1 MCHVHP
7 GAGAPYN
14 LGIPGLTERRSR
26 QARNPIPMSESFAE
40 LFEQSLASQRIKPG
54 QILNGLVV
62 SVGPDFVVVN
72 VGLKSEAII
81 EVEQF
86 KNEKGELEVA
96 VGDTVEVALDS
107 VEDGSGA
114 TRLSREKA
122 KRART
127 WTRLEQAFTDQAI
140 VQGIING
147 RVKGGFT
154 VEIENVRAFL
164 PGSLVDVRPVRDP
177 SYLEGKVLEF
187 KVIKLDQKRNNVVVS
202 RRAVVEQEYSAERS
216 ALLDNL
222 QEGAIV
228 KGVVKNLTDYG
239 AFVDLGGIDGLLH
252 ITDMAWK
259 RVKHPSEVVKVG
271 DEIDVRILKFDRE
284 RQRVSLGIKQLGA
297 DPWQHIA
304 RRYPAESRLWGKVT
318 NIADYGCFVEIEEG
332 VEGLVHVSE
341 MDWTNKN
348 VNPGKVVSVGEEVEV
363 MVLDIDEERRRI
375 SLGLKQCKPNPWKE
389 FSENY
394 NRGDRVSGQIK
405 SITDFGIFIGL
416 SGGIDGL
423 VHLSDISWDVP
434 GEEAV
439 RNYQKGA
446 TVEAMVLSIDPERE
460 RISLG
465 VKQMAKDP
473 FSGYI
478 ADHPKGSIVRGVVRE
493 VDAKGAIIDLEGGV
507 EGYLRASELARDR
520 VEDAR
525 TVLKVGE
532 QLEARFTGV
541 DRKTR
546 SIALSIKAK
555 EAHEEAEAVSQYG
568 GSQSSSTGTSLGD
581 LLKEQMSDRNDG

>member
-1 MCHVHP
+1 M
-7 GAGAPYN
+7 
-14 LGIPGLTERRSR
+14 T
-26 QARNPIPMSESFAE
+26 ESFAE
-40 LFEQSLASQRIKPG
+40 LFEQSIASQRIRPG
-54 QILNGLVV
+54 TILNGLIVE
-62 SVGPDFVVVN
+62 VGQDYVIVN
-72 VGLKSEAII
+72 VGLKSEAVIPSD
-81 EVEQF
+81 QF
-86 KNEKGELEVA
+86 KNEKGEIEVV
-96 VGDTVEVALDS
+96 VGETVEVALDS
-107 VEDGSGA
+107 VEDGSGE

-127 WTRLEQAFTDQAI
+127 WTRLETAFEKQEVVI
-140 VQGIING
+140 GIITG

-154 VEIENVRAFL
+154 VEIDNVRAFL

-177 SYLEGKVLEF
+177 SYLENKPLEF

-222 QEGAIV
+222 QEGAAV

-271 DEIDVRILKFDRE
+271 EEIDVRILKFDRE
-284 RQRVSLGIKQLGA
+284 RQRVSLGLKQLGA
-297 DPWQHIA
+297 DPWQNIA
-304 RRYPAESRLWGKVT
+304 RRYPANTRLFGKVT

-348 VNPGKVVSVGEEVEV
+348 VNPAKVVHVGQEVEV

-375 SLGLKQCKPNPWKE
+375 SLGVKQCKTNPWKE
-389 FSENY
+389 FAENY
-394 NRGDRVSGQIK
+394 NRGDKVSGQIK

-416 SGGIDGL
+416 AGGIDGL
-423 VHLSDISWDVP
+423 VHLSDISWDMP

-439 RNYQKGA
+439 RSYQKA
-446 TVEAMVLSIDPERE
+446 QQVDAMVLSIDPERE

-465 VKQMAKDP
+465 VKQLAKDP
-473 FSGYI
+473 FSAYI
-478 ADHPKGSIVRGVVRE
+478 AEHPKGSIVTGIVRE
-493 VDAKGAIIDLEGGV
+493 VDAKGAVIDLGNGV
-507 EGYLRASELARDR
+507 DGQLRASELSRDR

-525 TVLKVGE
+525 LLLKVGE
-532 QLEARFTGV
+532 EVEAKFTGV
-541 DRKTR
+541 DRKGR
-546 SIALSIKAK
+546 SISLSIKAK
-555 EAHEEAEAVSQYG
+555 DIHEEQEAMQNYRTDSP
-568 GSQSSSTGTSLGD
+568 TGTSLGD
-581 LLKEQMSDRNDG
+581 LLKEQISGQD

>member
-1 MCHVHP
+1 M
-7 GAGAPYN
+7 
-14 LGIPGLTERRSR
+14 T
-26 QARNPIPMSESFAE
+26 ESFAE
-40 LFEQSLASQRIKPG
+40 LFEQSIASQRIRPG
-54 QILNGLVV
+54 TILNGLIVE
-62 SVGPDFVVVN
+62 VGQDYVIVN
-72 VGLKSEAII
+72 VGLKSEAVIPSD
-81 EVEQF
+81 QF
-86 KNEKGELEVA
+86 KNEKGEIEVV
-96 VGDTVEVALDS
+96 VGETVEVALDS
-107 VEDGSGA
+107 VEDGSGE

-127 WTRLEQAFTDQAI
+127 WTRLETAFEKQEVVI
-140 VQGIING
+140 GIITG

-154 VEIENVRAFL
+154 VEIDNVRAFL

-177 SYLEGKVLEF
+177 SYLENKPLEF

-222 QEGAIV
+222 QEGAAV

-271 DEIDVRILKFDRE
+271 EEIDVRILKFDRE
-284 RQRVSLGIKQLGA
+284 RQRVSLGLKQLGA
-297 DPWQHIA
+297 DPWQNIA
-304 RRYPAESRLWGKVT
+304 RRYPANTRLFGKVT

-348 VNPGKVVSVGEEVEV
+348 VNPAKVVHVGQEVEV
-363 MVLDIDEERRRI
+363 MVLEIDEERRRI
-375 SLGLKQCKPNPWKE
+375 SLGVKQCKTNPWKE
-389 FSENY
+389 FAENY
-394 NRGDRVSGQIK
+394 NRGDKVSGQIK

-416 SGGIDGL
+416 AGGIDGL
-423 VHLSDISWDVP
+423 VHLSDISWDMP

-439 RNYQKGA
+439 RSYQKA
-446 TVEAMVLSIDPERE
+446 QQVDAMVLSIDPERE

-465 VKQMAKDP
+465 IKQLAKDP
-473 FSGYI
+473 FSAYI
-478 ADHPKGSIVRGVVRE
+478 AEHPKGSIVTGVVRE
-493 VDAKGAIIDLEGGV
+493 VDAKGAIIDLGNGV
-507 EGYLRASELARDR
+507 DGQLRASELSRDR

-525 TVLKVGE
+525 LLLKVGE
-532 QLEARFTGV
+532 EVEAKFTGV
-541 DRKTR
+541 DRKGR
-546 SIALSIKAK
+546 SISLSIKAK
-555 EAHEEAEAVSQYG
+555 DIHEEQEAMQNYRTDSP
-568 GSQSSSTGTSLGD
+568 TGTSLGD
-581 LLKEQMSDRNDG
+581 LLKEQISGQD

>member
-1 MCHVHP
+1 M
-7 GAGAPYN
+7 
-14 LGIPGLTERRSR
+14 T
-26 QARNPIPMSESFAE
+26 ESFAE
-40 LFEQSLASQRIKPG
+40 LFEQSIASQRIRPG
-54 QILNGLVV
+54 TILNGLIVE
-62 SVGPDFVVVN
+62 VGQDYVIVN
-72 VGLKSEAII
+72 VGLKSEAVIPA
-81 EVEQF
+81 EQF
-86 KNEKGELEVA
+86 KNEKGEIEVV
-96 VGDTVEVALDS
+96 VGETVEVALDS
-107 VEDGSGA
+107 VEDGSGE

-127 WTRLEQAFTDQAI
+127 WTRLETAFEKQEVVI
-140 VQGIING
+140 GIITG

-154 VEIENVRAFL
+154 VEIDNVRAFL

-177 SYLEGKVLEF
+177 SYLENKPLEF

-222 QEGAIV
+222 QEGAAV

-271 DEIDVRILKFDRE
+271 EEIDVRILKFDRE
-284 RQRVSLGIKQLGA
+284 RQRVSLGLKQLGA
-297 DPWQHIA
+297 DPWQNIA
-304 RRYPAESRLWGKVT
+304 RRYPANTRLFGKVT

-348 VNPGKVVSVGEEVEV
+348 VNPAKVVHVGQEVEV

-375 SLGLKQCKPNPWKE
+375 SLGVKQCKTNPWKE
-389 FSENY
+389 FAENY
-394 NRGDRVSGQIK
+394 NRGDKVSGQIK

-416 SGGIDGL
+416 AGGIDGL
-423 VHLSDISWDVP
+423 VHLSDISWDMP

-439 RNYQKGA
+439 RSYQKA
-446 TVEAMVLSIDPERE
+446 QQVDAMVLSIDPERE

-465 VKQMAKDP
+465 VKQLAKDP
-473 FSGYI
+473 FSAYI
-478 ADHPKGSIVRGVVRE
+478 AEHPKGSIVTGVVRE
-493 VDAKGAIIDLEGGV
+493 VDAKGAIIDLGNGV
-507 EGYLRASELARDR
+507 DGQLRASELSRDR

-525 TVLKVGE
+525 LLLKVGQE
-532 QLEARFTGV
+532 VEARFTGV
-541 DRKTR
+541 DRKGR
-546 SIALSIKAK
+546 SISLSIKAK
-555 EAHEEAEAVSQYG
+555 DIHEEQEAMQNYRTDSV
-568 GSQSSSTGTSLGD
+568 TGTSLGD
-581 LLKEQMSDRNDG
+581 LLKEQISGQD